1 MIDLNRKPLFRLAA
15 GAVCLFFILCSC
27 TPEKQELSP
36 EETHRLCEQYADDLN
51 WLENYPE
58 DSYYHPLSFYAPLAK
73 EHNVPLCLFEI
84 VSVKRSDDKPLD
96 GIKKLY
102 RFDFDLL
109 VKEAYGGNDQLKGKV
124 LHQYSYQKNED
135 SSALIGKKYIGYLS
149 GENTECKIH
158 TFWTFLITKDDI
170 LVCPFGCPAETP
182 PQDSYEAIME
192 SRNYTGQPL
201 HYFLEMVQAAETQ
214 AAKD

>member
-1 MIDLNRKPLFRLAA
+1 MNRKPLFRLAA

-27 TPEKQELSP
+27 TPETQELSP

-109 VKEAYGGNDQLKGKV
+109 VKETYGGNGQLKGKV

-135 SSALIGKKYIGYLS
+135 PSALIGKKYICYLS
-149 GENTECKIH
+149 GKNTERKIY
-158 TFWTFLITKDDI
+158 TFWTFLVTEDNK
-170 LVCPFGCPAETP
+170 LVCPFGCPVEASQDRYET
-182 PQDSYEAIME
+182 DME
-192 SRNYTGQPL
+192 CQNYTGQPL